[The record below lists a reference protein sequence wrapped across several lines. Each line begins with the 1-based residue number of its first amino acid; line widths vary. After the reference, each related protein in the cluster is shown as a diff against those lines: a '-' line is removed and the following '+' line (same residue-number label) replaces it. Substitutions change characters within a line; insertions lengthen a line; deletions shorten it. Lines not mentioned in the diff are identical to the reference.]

1 MQLVDPR
8 AAYVLACELR
18 RRFSFPRRYKLS
30 RQEGFSQVLK
40 QTAQISRWFSI
51 YAQPND
57 LGCARLGISVAKKVV
72 PNAVQRNRI
81 KRMVREIFRQQT
93 RNRAEK
99 DIVIRL
105 RKRVDG
111 QDWHK
116 ATAVLKESLGLV
128 LIEK

>member
-1 MQLVDPR
+1 M
-8 AAYVLACELR
+8 
-18 RRFSFPRRYKLS
+18 FSRRYRLS
-30 RQEGFSQVLK
+30 HQVGFSQVLK

-51 YAQPND
+51 YSQPNN

-72 PNAVQRNRI
+72 PSAVQRNKV
-81 KRMVREIFRQQT
+81 KRLVREVFRQQN
-93 RNRAEK
+93 RNQAEK

-105 RKRVDG
+105 RKRLDE

-116 ATAVLKESLGLV
+116 AATALREALGLA